1 MKHSMRLQH
10 APFLAIKSG
19 RKKIEMRLYD
29 EKRALIKEGDRVAFT
44 DIETSETLLCEVVH
58 LYRYATFEQLYA
70 RHDKISLGY
79 QENEEANPSDMLAYY
94 PLEEVKKYGVVGI
107 EITLI

>member
-1 MKHSMRLQH
+1 
-10 APFLAIKSG
+10 
-19 RKKIEMRLYD
+19 
-29 EKRALIKEGDRVAFT
+29 
-44 DIETSETLLCEVVH
+44 VVH

>member
-1 MKHSMRLQH
+1 MKHFMRLQH

-29 EKRALIKEGDRVAFT
+29 EKRSLIKEGDRVEFT
-44 DIETSETLLCEVVH
+44 DVETSETLLCKVVCLH
-58 LYRYATFEQLYA
+58 RYANFQQLYM

-79 QENEEANPSDMLAYY
+79 QENEEANPLDMLAYY
-94 PLEEVKKYGVVGI
+94 PREEVEKYGVVGI
-107 EITLI
+107 EIALV